1 MEPAS
6 DSLERLVPAGLDA
19 GDATGN
25 ATLELH
31 LARYAFAARQLQ
43 PERVLDIACG
53 VGYGSQLLAQQHAG
67 ISVLGVDVSEA
78 AIGYARAH
86 YSAPNV
92 EFRVS
97 DALAFEDRDGFD
109 SIVSLETVEHV
120 EAPGALLSHLSS
132 LLRPGG
138 VLVASVPTTPS
149 VDLNP
154 HHLHDFSERSFRRL
168 VERNT
173 RDLEEIGSFRQ
184 RQVVPLRA
192 VMQRSEQRMADLRRG
207 LVGYYAR
214 HPGALLRRIGA
225 TLQHG
230 MSNHYATLAW
240 RRLPRDA
247 G

>member
-1 MEPAS
+1 MPAR
-6 DSLERLVPAGLDA
+6 LEA

-53 VGYGSQLLAQQHAG
+53 AGYGSQLLAQQRAG

-78 AIGYARAH
+78 AIDYARTH

-97 DALAFEDRDGFD
+97 DALDFEDTDGFD

-120 EAPGALLSHLSS
+120 KAPGALLSHLSS

-138 VLVASVPTTPS
+138 VLIASVPTTPS

-154 HHLHDFSERSFRRL
+154 HHLHDFTERSFRQL

-173 RDLEEIGSFRQ
+173 RGLEEVGVFRQ
-184 RQVVPLRA
+184 RQVVPLSA
-192 VMQRSEQRMADLRRG
+192 VLRRNEQRMADLRRG
-207 LVGYYAR
+207 LVGYYTR

-225 TLQHG
+225 TLRYG
-230 MSNHYATLAW
+230 MSNRYATLAW
-240 RRLPRDA
+240 RRPPGDA